1 LPVSCFDPVQVEASL
16 GFVVAGLCLGSIRFG
31 SAMGQAVGRSLLL
44 GFMPFGPLSRGSE
57 IDNVAHQVAR
67 R

>member
-16 GFVVAGLCLGSIRFG
+16 GFVVAGLCRGSIRFG
-31 SAMGQAVGRSLLL
+31 SAMGQAVRCGLLL
-44 GFMPFGPLSRGSE
+44 GFVSFGPLSRGSK
-57 IDNVAHQVAR
+57 IDNVAHRLAR

>member
-1 LPVSCFDPVQVEASL
+1 MDK
-16 GFVVAGLCLGSIRFG
+16 
-31 SAMGQAVGRSLLL
+31 AVRRGLLL
-44 GFMPFGPLSRGSE
+44 GFTPFGPLSRDSE